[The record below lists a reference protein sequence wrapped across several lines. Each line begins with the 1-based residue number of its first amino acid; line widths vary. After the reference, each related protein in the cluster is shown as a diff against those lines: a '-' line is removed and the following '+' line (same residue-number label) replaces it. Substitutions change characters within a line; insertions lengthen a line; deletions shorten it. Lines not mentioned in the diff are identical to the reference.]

1 MILSVGYLLRVYSE
15 CMLSGMSVCVLADG
29 TEVRADSMTARP
41 LLLGAMAALS
51 AGAAAIHFAVTFQ
64 HFSEYSLYGVFFLA
78 LAWAQLVWPVVL
90 IALPARRQSAS
101 WMPASWL
108 PASWLPAW
116 LWLGIVGNAGVL
128 VIYFASRSVGLP
140 FGPDAKTTEAWG
152 GLDLV
157 CAIEE
162 ILLVVIAAVVLARPG
177 LLGRPVRL
185 RGQMRSLAGLLA
197 VPVVVIAATAAV
209 MTPAWAGS
217 EGPAGMA
224 SGSSSSS
231 SAGSSGSGSSGSGS
245 SGSMAS
251 SSASLQGGMGDMGS
265 TNGQPDMQMYGNAN
279 PPTAAQVEAAATL
292 VKQTD
297 ASLVR
302 FENVNNAIAAGYT
315 ERLVT
320 NGEEHLLCQNCPPAY
335 AGLNPQDPGSLVYA
349 INVKG
354 HAPIL
359 LGAMY
364 LMGDG
369 NGPQVGGGLTRWHS
383 HLEVCQGGKVI
394 IAGFGLALPD
404 TCDQST
410 WKDKYTTQM
419 LHVWVVPY
427 PGGVF
432 SDDLSTA
439 ATTAAAQAALAETKP
454 GQLAP

>member
-1 MILSVGYLLRVYSE
+1 
-15 CMLSGMSVCVLADG
+15 MSTHIVMDG
-29 TEVRADSMTARP
+29 TEARISPATARP

-51 AGAAAIHFAVTFQ
+51 AGAAAIHFAVMFE
-64 HFSEYSLYGVFFLA
+64 HFGEYSLYGVFFLV

-90 IALPARRQSAS
+90 IALPFLTWAPARARPARFPAGWSPSGLTPLAARRLAV
-101 WMPASWL
+101 
-108 PASWLPAW
+108 W
-116 LWLGIVGNAGVL
+116 LWLGVIGNAGVL
-128 VIYFASRSVGLP
+128 VIYFASRSIGLP
-140 FGPDAKTTEAWG
+140 LGPDTKSVEAWG

-162 ILLVVIAAVVLARPG
+162 ILLVVIAAAILARPG
-177 LLGRPVRL
+177 LLARAVRPRS
-185 RGQMRSLAGLLA
+185 QARSLASLLA
-197 VPVVVIAATAAV
+197 APVVVIIATAAV

-224 SGSSSSS
+224 SGSS
-231 SAGSSGSGSSGSGS
+231 GSSGSS
-245 SGSMAS
+245 SMAS
-251 SSASLQGGMGDMGS
+251 SAGSLQGGMGDMGS
-265 TNGQPDMQMYGNAN
+265 INGLPVMQMYGSTNA
-279 PPTAAQVEAAATL
+279 PTAAQVVAAANL
-292 VKQTD
+292 IKETD

-315 ERLVT
+315 YRLAT
-320 NGEEHLLCQNCPPAY
+320 NGEEHLLYDGGNPAY
-335 AGLNPQDPGSLVYA
+335 QGLNPQDPSSLVYA
-349 INVKG
+349 TNVKG

-364 LMGDG
+364 LMPGSE

-383 HLEVCQGGKVI
+383 HLEVCQGGQI
-394 IAGFGLALPD
+394 IVAGFNVALRGH
-404 TCDQST
+404 CDPAN
-410 WKDKYTTQM
+410 WKDTYTTQM

-439 ATTAAAQAALAETKP
+439 ATTAAARAALAQTKP

>member
-1 MILSVGYLLRVYSE
+1 
-15 CMLSGMSVCVLADG
+15 MSVHVPADG
-29 TEVRADSMTARP
+29 TEVRANSMTARP

-51 AGAAAIHFAVTFQ
+51 AGAAAIHFAVTFE
-64 HFSEYSLYGVFFLA
+64 HFSEYSLYGVFFLV

-90 IALPARRQSAS
+90 IALPARRLSVR
-101 WMPASWL
+101 WL
-108 PASWLPAW
+108 SVRWLSVW
-116 LWLGIVGNAGVL
+116 LWLGIAGNAGVL
-128 VIYFASRSVGLP
+128 VVYFASRSVGLP
-140 FGPDAKTTEAWG
+140 IGPDTKTTEAWG

-197 VPVVVIAATAAV
+197 APVVVIAATAAV

-217 EGPAGMA
+217 EGPAGLA
-224 SGSSSSS
+224 SGSSS
-231 SAGSSGSGSSGSGS
+231 SSGSGSSGSGS
-245 SGSMAS
+245 SASGSSASKSSASGSGSMAS
-251 SSASLQGGMGDMGS
+251 SSASLQGGMGDMGY
-265 TNGQPDMQMYGNAN
+265 TNGLPDMQMYGNSN

-315 ERLVT
+315 ERLAT
-320 NGEEHLLCQNCPPAY
+320 NGEEHLLCQNCSSAY

-383 HLEVCQGGKVI
+383 HLEVCQGGKII
-394 IAGFGLALPD
+394 IAGFGVALPD
-404 TCDQST
+404 TCNPST
-410 WKDKYTTQM
+410 WKDRYTNQM